1 MMLYLKFGKTMK
13 ARILKNF
20 YALIAGISLF
30 LTCAEAE
37 TAKTQIIWSGSMM
50 AICAVSVKRFEHYMT
65 DEDKNER
72 V

>member
-1 MMLYLKFGKTMK
+1 MK

-20 YALIAGISLF
+20 YAILMASSLF

-37 TAKTQIIWSGSMM
+37 TITSQLIWSGSMM
-50 AICAVSVKRFEHYMT
+50 AVCWFSAKRIDHYMT
-65 DEDKNER
+65 DEEKQER